1 MIVGGNKCCYSQLMK
16 VPGDLPGRAEAGIT
30 GKVFI
35 PQGRFQI
42 GNDEI
47 GICPIRSD
55 VLETFLVLVVFFRWF
70 VSAVYLR
77 KVLDD
82 VPAKQE
88 GQCL

>member
-1 MIVGGNKCCYSQLMK
+1 MVVGGNKCCYSQLME
-16 VPGDLPGRAEAGIT
+16 VSCDLPGRAKSGIT

-70 VSAVYLR
+70 VCAIYLR

-88 GQCL
+88 G